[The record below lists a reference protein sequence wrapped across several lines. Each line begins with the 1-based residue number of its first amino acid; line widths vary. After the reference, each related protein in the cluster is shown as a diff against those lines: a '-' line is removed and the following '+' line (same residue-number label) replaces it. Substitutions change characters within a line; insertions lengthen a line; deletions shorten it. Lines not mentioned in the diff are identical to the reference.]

1 VIALMR
7 ILCLTLTL
15 ILGVA
20 TPSLFLASPGHA
32 QAANLLPDYEAWQRT
47 ADRADEAIEASR
59 ASTAALEDLRA
70 QLADWRQQ
78 FVAGQNINSNAIA
91 TVQTQLDALG
101 SVPEDGQ
108 EEPNIAR
115 SRDLLNERLAELQ
128 APVRIAELAQNRADG
143 LISGIDSIIR
153 DRQAE
158 ELLELGPS
166 PINPTNWAAGWLAL
180 NTTATSVRNEF
191 SAAWNNSVQRA
202 EAKNDLPLVALL
214 ILLGLV
220 LVTRGRIWSK
230 KATYWILTDQ
240 PSAARWIGAFI
251 FSLGSVFLPFLGVV
265 ALTEAAYFT
274 NLVGL
279 RGEQMISAILGPT
292 FAFLLASW
300 LAMRIFPAREARTL
314 PLNLDPGQRRSGRLY
329 GASLGFVAGAYFF
342 FTMVSDFSGWTETA
356 INVVLFPFIAIA
368 GLMLLRMARLLQGH
382 CKNSLEEDGEETFR
396 SSIVKFL
403 ALALAILGIA
413 SPVLAAV
420 GYFKLAHFLMFPTL
434 LSLQLLAA
442 LLVLQRLIVEVYVAI
457 TRNRDKA
464 TESLVPV
471 MIGLALVLL
480 SVPVFAMA
488 WGARPAQ
495 LSELWT
501 RFTEGVYVGG
511 VTVSPTIFLTFAV
524 VFAIGYMAT
533 RLLQGALKNTV
544 LPKTKLDQGGRNAIV
559 SGVGYIGIFLAAL
572 VAITSAGLDLS
583 SIAIVAGALSVGI
596 GFGLRTIVEN
606 FVSGI
611 ILLIERPIS
620 EGDWIEVGGVHG
632 TVRNISV
639 RSTRIETFDRSDV
652 ILPNADL
659 VAGRVTNY
667 TRGNTVGRVIVPVG
681 VAYGSDTRKIEDI
694 LLEVGKA
701 HPMVLANPA
710 PYVVFQGFGSDSLD
724 FEIRAI
730 LRDVNW
736 VLSVRSDMNHEIA
749 RRFVEEGIEI
759 PFSQR
764 DIWIRNPEA
773 LPGAPDMPAGPPA
786 ASTQIEPG
794 EAEDMQT
801 QRESDGDAAGDGGD
815 R

>member
-1 VIALMR
+1 MSNLLR
-7 ILCLTLTL
+7 ILCLS
-15 ILGVA
+15 VA
-20 TPSLFLASPGHA
+20 LVFGAAAASLFLPVAA
-32 QAANLLPDYEAWQRT
+32 QAQPANLIPDYEAWQRT

-70 QLADWRQQ
+70 QLADWRQK
-78 FVAGQNINSNAIA
+78 FVAGQSINSNAIA
-91 TVQTQLDALG
+91 TVQNQLDALG
-101 SVPEDGQ
+101 PVPEEGE

-115 SRDLLNERLAELQ
+115 SRTLLNERLAELQ
-128 APVRIAELAQNRADG
+128 APVRIAELAQSRADG
-143 LISGIDSIIR
+143 LISGIDNIIR
-153 DRQAE
+153 ERQAE

-166 PINPTNWAAGWLAL
+166 PINPANWAAGLLAL
-180 NTTATSVRNEF
+180 NNTATSVRGEF
-191 SAAWNNSVQRA
+191 SSAWNNSVQRA
-202 EAKNDLPLVALL
+202 EAKDDFPVVALL
-214 ILLGLV
+214 VLLGLV
-220 LVTRGRIWSK
+220 LVARGRAWSK
-230 KATYWILTDQ
+230 RATNWMLTDQ
-240 PSAARWIGAFI
+240 PGAVRWIGAFVV
-251 FSLGSVFLPFLGVV
+251 SLGSVFLPFFGVV
-265 ALTEAAYFT
+265 ALTEAVYFT

-279 RGEQMISAILGPT
+279 RGEQIISAIPGPT
-292 FAFLLASW
+292 LAFLLASW

-314 PLNLDPGQRRSGRLY
+314 PLNLDPAQRRSGRLY

-342 FTMVSDFSGWTETA
+342 FTMVSEFSGWTETA

-368 GLMLLRMARLLQGH
+368 GLMLLRMARLLQSH
-382 CKNSLEEDGEETFR
+382 CKNAIGDDGEETFR
-396 SSIVKFL
+396 NSIVKFL
-403 ALALAILGIA
+403 ALALAVLGIA
-413 SPVLAAV
+413 SPLLAAI
-420 GYFKLAHFLMFPTL
+420 GYFKLAHFLMFPSL

-457 TRNRDKA
+457 TRNRDRA

-471 MIGLALVLL
+471 MIGLILVLL
-480 SVPVFAMA
+480 SLPIFAMA

-501 RFTEGVYVGG
+501 RFTEGMNVGG

-681 VAYGSDTRKIEDI
+681 VAYGSDTRKIEEI

-773 LPGAPDMPAGPPA
+773 LSGTPGAPPTPPA
-786 ASTQIEPG
+786 ASPQIEPG
-794 EAEDMQT
+794 ETEVSPSERD
-801 QRESDGDAAGDGGD
+801 SDGDAAGDGGD